1 MVHIVADR
9 SRDAASE
16 AAKER
21 KGPQYRLKLLLRE
34 EIRAP
39 CTALGDINGHLF
51 ACLGNKA
58 LIYAFEDNTTLSPS
72 AFIDLHVYCT
82 AVKCIKNFA
91 IVSDIRRSAYL
102 LAFQVLFFLVHR
114 NNQT

>member
-9 SRDAASE
+9 SRDAA
-16 AAKER
+16 ADPKER
-21 KGPQYRLKLLLRE
+21 KGPQYRLKLLRKE
-34 EIRAP
+34 EIRVP

-58 LIYAFEDNTTLSPS
+58 IIYAFEDNSTLSPS

-82 AVKCIKNFA
+82 SVKCIKNFA

-102 LAFQVLFFLVHR
+102 LAFQVPLLQVAS
-114 NNQT
+114 T